1 VLQELFELWK
11 QRNCVDEYFGTL
23 INAWVDQGGEAF
35 GFRAGSSYLDVGTMD
50 GYLKTIKI
58 LSEPGNADIAAQRG
72 AL

>member
-1 VLQELFELWK
+1 
-11 QRNCVDEYFGTL
+11 
-23 INAWVDQGGEAF
+23 VDQGGEAF